1 MTAETPS
8 AAPAKKPFWFRRR
21 AMPVPTWKTWL
32 VLLTIPL
39 LLAVWIVP
47 RLHGWLA
54 VNEPLPDAA
63 FIVVEGWV
71 PDYVLE
77 EVVAHT
83 RERPVKRIFTTGV
96 PLDRGTFLSE
106 FRNYAELCAASL
118 AKMGVEPQR
127 LCPVPAG
134 AAKTERT
141 RAMAAALKAV
151 LDKENIP
158 AADRRLN
165 LYSLGTHGH
174 RSRKIF
180 QQTLGPDWQIGVLS
194 VPSEDY
200 AESTWY
206 RQSAGAKTVL
216 NELIALAVQS
226 GGGD

>member
-1 MTAETPS
+1 MTAEISS

-21 AMPVPTWKTWL
+21 LVPVPTWKTWL

-39 LLAVWIVP
+39 LLAAWIVP

-54 VNEPLPDAA
+54 VNDPLPDAPY
-63 FIVVEGWV
+63 IIVEGWV

-83 RERPVKRIFTTGV
+83 RERPVQRIFTTGV

-118 AKMGVEPQR
+118 AK
-127 LCPVPAG
+127 PAG
-134 AAKTERT
+134 AAKIERT
-141 RAMAAALKAV
+141 RAMAAALKEV

-158 AADRRLN
+158 AADRRIN

-180 QQTLGPDWQIGVLS
+180 QQTLGPDWQVGVLS

-200 AESTWY
+200 VESTWY

-216 NELIALAVQS
+216 NELIALGVQG